1 MGQEESF
8 QNINNIHRIN
18 NNNYKKNSY
27 IEYSSNKDIIKPNKS
42 MFEFLYVIGRGGFG
56 KVWMVKYKKTN
67 EKYALKE
74 MSKVKIIDRKSEKSI
89 KNEREFLSKLHHPFI
104 VNMICS
110 FQDYDNLYLVMDL
123 LTGGDLRYHICHKKQ
138 FNEEQSKFFSSC
150 ILLALEYIHINNIIH
165 RDIKPENLVLDDKGY
180 VRVTD
185 FGVAKKNQRDNSS
198 ETSGTPGYMAPEVLC
213 GLNHSFSVDFFA
225 LGVIIYEFMNGYRP
239 YLGRNRKEIKEAV
252 LARQI
257 HVHRKQLFENG
268 WSFESGD
275 LINKLLYRKPHKRLG
290 CNNINEIKE
299 HSWFKNINWD
309 ELLNK
314 KMKSPFIPKDGDN
327 FDKRYCESVEQ
338 IDTQTKERYQYYKS
352 KSKFKTLFINY
363 TFIRDE
369 DKKEYNI
376 DSNNINNNSI
386 TNINSFNNNNKNN
399 RNKNENNYFIQLDK
413 ENNDDNINI
422 IYNENEELNQ
432 KIFSK
437 TFKLQKNNN
446 IINNNYYSDINNNIK
461 NEDNYNRMNYFKEKP
476 KENNQIRSSSTLIK
490 RQNDYYSMNNNKL
503 NNKIKNNSQYYD
515 NNNNITSIK
524 ININAPISINKYKYN
539 RSSSQKNIFYE
550 KGIKNNP
557 QKLIK
562 YINIDE
568 EIEDKSNYIQKSN
581 KNNKYK
587 NNSNGIYINPSQFIY
602 YPSHRSNNIS
612 NNNLSI
618 TLKKNINKYNNNNE
632 EYLMYK
638 TSRNFYEKNKKLK
651 SENYQEELSNNN
663 NPRINNNNININF
676 NINNI
681 NNNINNINQ
690 INSDNYNNNS
700 NLNSRRKSTSKVK
713 GTNNQKNYYYNNN
726 LQRKY
731 IYSNN
736 NISNNNL
743 INNNNILVV
752 KSSLSNNINNSSQL
766 IHYSKNNM
774 LIDCDNYEAFSNNI
788 ENNLNKNKTLSKASS
803 MKSFNNNLYYNL
815 EMKKNY
821 KNNNNNIILRKQ
833 KTEKVIN
840 NNKMGSVI
848 SNNAWQNQN
857 KYLIFKNHS

>member
-213 GLNHSFSVDFFA
+213 GLNHTFSVDFFA

-376 DSNNINNNSI
+376 DNNNINNNSI

-568 EIEDKSNYIQKSN
+568 EIEDKSNYIQKNN
-581 KNNKYK
+581 KSNKYK

-690 INSDNYNNNS
+690 INGDNYNNNS

-713 GTNNQKNYYYNNN
+713 GTNNQTNYYYNNN

-840 NNKMGSVI
+840 NNKIGSVI

>member
-213 GLNHSFSVDFFA
+213 GLNHTFSVDFFA

-490 RQNDYYSMNNNKL
+490 RQNEYYSMNNNKL

-690 INSDNYNNNS
+690 INGDNYNNNS

-840 NNKMGSVI
+840 NNKIGSVI